1 MYSGIPG
8 TAAPV
13 FPRLRA
19 LAAAENVCYDVGK
32 RGNTVK
38 DFPFFATE
46 YGVAGLIL
54 KEIPYRGEAYI
65 RIREAVPG
73 AAEQLVE
80 ECAAFCRLA
89 GAERV
94 YTQGHPELSERPL
107 HTVMLEMRGTAWVD
121 AQKLACLFPVTEG
134 TVARW
139 RQLCNEAMRPVDNA
153 ATLETRDE
161 EDILREPGAYF
172 IHDNGQL
179 LGIGWLRDGT
189 LQTVAAMRRGAGE
202 RVMHTMM
209 SLAEGEP
216 IRLEVASTNRRAI
229 RLYERLGF
237 VTVGEKSRWYCL

>member
-1 MYSGIPG
+1 M
-8 TAAPV
+8 
-13 FPRLRA
+13 
-19 LAAAENVCYDVGK
+19 
-32 RGNTVK
+32 K

-80 ECAAFCRLA
+80 ECAALCRLA

-107 HTVMLEMRGTAWVD
+107 HTVMLEMRGTAW
-121 AQKLACLFPVTEG
+121 AAEEKLACLFPVTEG
-134 TVARW
+134 TVSRW
-139 RQLCNEAMRPVDNA
+139 RQLCNEAMGSVDNA

-161 EDILREPGAYF
+161 ADILREPGAYF
-172 IHDNGQL
+172 VHDNGHL
-179 LGIGWLRDGT
+179 LGIGWLKDDE
-189 LQTVAAMRRGAGE
+189 LKLLAAMERGAGE
-202 RVMHTMM
+202 RVLHSMM
-209 SLAEGEP
+209 SLMEGEQL
-216 IRLEVASTNRRAI
+216 RLEVASTNTKAI

-237 VTVGEKSRWYCL
+237 VTVGEKSRWYVV